1 MNTKQVISK
10 LHWKFASMLFFTIVP
25 SLSVFIFVL
34 KKHIENSQ
42 NQMGIGGWI
51 FLGSFVSFGILFF
64 IRYIV
69 LFERFTITE
78 KSICIEYPILG
89 KKLEYKNDDL
99 IKWYE
104 HINYGRFGEY
114 KSFHFKTSDNK
125 IFMFVDYQ
133 FSNYKELIISISGKV
148 KFDYINKMHNLKFLF
163 IHWIISVLIV
173 SLVILIVLKL
183 II

>member
-1 MNTKQVISK
+1 MNTTKVISK
-10 LHWKFASMLFFTIVP
+10 FHWKFALMLFFTIVP
-25 SLSVFIFVL
+25 SLSIFIFAL

-42 NQMGIGGWI
+42 NQMGFGGWI

-64 IRYIV
+64 IRYII

-78 KSICIEYPILG
+78 KSIFIEYPILG
-89 KKLEYKNDDL
+89 KKLEYKNNDL

-133 FSNYKELIISISGKV
+133 FSNYKELIILISGKV
-148 KFDYINKMHNLKFLF
+148 RLDYINKMHNLKFFF
-163 IHWIISVLIV
+163 ILWFISVLIV
-173 SLVILIVLKL
+173 SLVTL
-183 II
+183 IILKFII

>member
-1 MNTKQVISK
+1 MEICFNVIFYNRSK
-10 LHWKFASMLFFTIVP
+10 SFCFYLLNVSCIKKTY
-25 SLSVFIFVL
+25 L
-34 KKHIENSQ
+34 KLTN
-42 NQMGIGGWI
+42 
-51 FLGSFVSFGILFF
+51 VSFGILFF

-78 KSICIEYPILG
+78 KSIFIEYPIIG

-133 FSNYKELIISISGKV
+133 FSNYKDLIISISGKV